1 MPSSPNAVPYSA
13 MSMVSQDRAAV
24 ATAVAQRFLFGSTP
38 GSFRSQLENHPR
50 GGRFKGA
57 VIRKVEPYTLANA
70 ATIFAAMSG
79 GVASNPQTIVVGQE
93 VLPLKKP
100 SVTLSLRSNIVAET
114 GKSPYINLI
123 GVLISYR
130 SMVSVFSDPSGV
142 EIFLKDKGM
151 PATETMPRVEVN
163 KTLNSNILL
172 GLNYPVHRES
182 LGDLSFTIQ
191 TSNTG
196 VAPHRAWCT
205 VEIRLVVS
213 ASSKPY
219 QRGMTR
225 SAVQYVLPSDL
236 FEVTNNDP
244 RLFNAILSP
253 EDLEL
258 LREMAENVEGGA
270 AIAHP
275 RGFLASVRNRDL
287 AAFGDP
293 TIHPG
298 DSTSDDGADSDRTG
312 PAIQRGNPLSVRFAG
327 DVPHSGPNTTRVSPP
342 SLVGQELPL
351 PMGSL
356 EQEAAAELMRSLGW
370 DVVRGGD
377 GQLRDRDSGQPVI
390 STPRPL
396 GAKHRVFTSARKIFG
411 LQGSAREAL
420 GAISHPSS
428 LPGLEGE
435 ASGLVTPARCDLP
448 LFGSV
453 APRQQSPPLVVASR
467 RPRLYG
473 LPSLYRGLAPP
484 QAWPGEPYLS
494 ELGHAEFTRLADLHE
509 ASDIFWVLKQK
520 HSDIALLSDDPFD
533 RAVPISFHSVLE
545 DLEDFKLVD
554 DSHPV
559 FEKV

>member
-1 MPSSPNAVPYSA
+1 
-13 MSMVSQDRAAV
+13 
-24 ATAVAQRFLFGSTP
+24 
-38 GSFRSQLENHPR
+38 
-50 GGRFKGA
+50 

-79 GVASNPQTIVVGQE
+79 GASSQPHTIVVGKE
-93 VLPLKKP
+93 VLPLKK
-100 SVTLSLRSNIVAET
+100 SSLKLSLRSNIIAET
-114 GKSPYINLI
+114 GKAPYINLI

-142 EIFLKDKGM
+142 EISVQDKGM

-182 LGDLSFTIQ
+182 LGDLSFTVQ
-191 TSNTG
+191 TNDTG

-205 VEIRLVVS
+205 LEIRLVVS
-213 ASSKPY
+213 ASSKPF

-253 EDLEL
+253 EDLDL
-258 LREMAENVEGGA
+258 LREMAEDVEGGA

-293 TIHPG
+293 TVHPG
-298 DSTSDDGADSDRTG
+298 DSTSEDGFETEGAITPHGVG
-312 PAIQRGNPLSVRFAG
+312 PSSVRFVDHAPSRG
-327 DVPHSGPNTTRVSPP
+327 LDLSGSGRPSPEDSAPTPP
-342 SLVGQELPL
+342 S
-351 PMGSL
+351 MGSL

-377 GQLRDRDSGQPVI
+377 GQLRDRDSGQPAI
-390 STPRPL
+390 SLPRPL
-396 GAKHRVFTSARKIFG
+396 GVKTRVFTSARKVFG
-411 LQGSAREAL
+411 MQAGS
-420 GAISHPSS
+420 GGDGPSPPFSTISRDGEGSGVGGPSCPIGS
-428 LPGLEGE
+428 
-435 ASGLVTPARCDLP
+435 DLP

-453 APRQQSPPLVVASR
+453 ASRRASPPLVVAHR

-473 LPSLYRGLAPP
+473 LPALYRGVRPP
-484 QAWPGEPYLS
+484 QSWPEDSYLS
-494 ELGHAEFTRLADLHE
+494 ELGHAEITRLADLHE
-509 ASDIFWVLKQK
+509 ASDIFWVLKSK
-520 HSDIALLSDDPFD
+520 DSDIALLSDDPFEG
-533 RAVPISFHSVLE
+533 AFPISFHSVLE

-554 DSHPV
+554 DSHSV
-559 FEKV
+559 FAKA